1 MKQTVA
7 ESNISEVFLVV
18 LRLSATVLMRDKVE
32 YFGERNNR
40 KIIRTHLTMD
50 LSNFKQFAETS
61 EAHSHDPRTI
71 WDQEQVSVNSNRSG
85 LHFNYLKSHSFVEK
99 YV

>member
-32 YFGERNNR
+32 YFFER
-40 KIIRTHLTMD
+40 
-50 LSNFKQFAETS
+50 
-61 EAHSHDPRTI
+61 
-71 WDQEQVSVNSNRSG
+71 EQQIDYQNLGSI
-85 LHFNYLKSHSFVEK
+85 
-99 YV
+99 

>member
-32 YFGERNNR
+32 YICERTIN
-40 KIIRTHLTMD
+40 RTHFTMD

-61 EAHSHDPRTI
+61 EARSKDPRTI
-71 WDQEQVSVNSNRSG
+71 
-85 LHFNYLKSHSFVEK
+85 
-99 YV
+99 